1 MYITKLDQFKKVYDI
16 IYNSLT
22 ECFTEKELYS
32 IQVFLEND
40 TTRFLKLDIE
50 FDRNIPVDKIK
61 KIKKSFNQ
69 LDYKGESIKKWKTQI
84 QSYTLHYY
92 IGIY

>member
-40 TTRFLKLDIE
+40 TTR
-50 FDRNIPVDKIK
+50 
-61 KIKKSFNQ
+61 
-69 LDYKGESIKKWKTQI
+69 Y
-84 QSYTLHYY
+84 
-92 IGIY
+92 